1 MVETVVVVVVV
12 VPSGMW
18 GKERAPLSMDSMR
31 LEDFEGVLS
40 LCWVKVA
47 TTWKMKKRCRKV
59 ALTYSEPCST

>member
-47 TTWKMKKRCRKV
+47 TT
-59 ALTYSEPCST
+59 